1 MKKILLLC
9 SCLLCLFLTA
19 CANNTNV
26 PKAATAPAGAETKST
41 APTSATSTAST
52 PQIEIPTIIDKPVLW
67 SANKEKLV
75 REYAQLH
82 YSKDITTIVPQAVVV
97 HWTASATMK
106 PAFDWFYKEAMA
118 DGTLNVGSQF
128 MVDRDGT
135 IYRLTPE
142 TALTRHIIGYN
153 WCAIGIENV
162 GGANNK
168 KEDLTPAQLTAN
180 IKLINYLHAKY
191 PTIKYVFGHYQQI
204 KAHKSGLYIENV
216 KGYHSDKVDP
226 GPKFMKGLKKALIKE
241 NLVFFD

>member
-1 MKKILLLC
+1 MKKILLIC
-9 SCLLCLFLTA
+9 SCLLFFVLTA
-19 CANNTNV
+19 CASSTSSSKPAQPVKNT
-26 PKAATAPAGAETKST
+26 ATADVDAKPKV
-41 APTSATSTAST
+41 
-52 PQIEIPTIIDKPVLW
+52 EIPTIIYKPIMW
-67 SANKEKLV
+67 SEHKEQLI
-75 REYAQLH
+75 REYAKLH
-82 YSKDITTIVPQAVVV
+82 YGKDITTIVPQAVVV

-118 DGTLNVGSQF
+118 DGTLNVASQF

-162 GGANNK
+162 GGANS

-180 IKLINYLHAKY
+180 IKLIRYLHAKY
-191 PTIKYVFGHYQQI
+191 PTIQYVFGHYQQI

-226 GPKFMKGLKKALIKE
+226 GPKFMKNLKKVLTKE
-241 NLVFFD
+241 NLTFFD

>member
-1 MKKILLLC
+1 MKKILLIC
-9 SCLLCLFLTA
+9 SCLLLFVLTA
-19 CANNTNV
+19 CAC
-26 PKAATAPAGAETKST
+26 GASSSKST
-41 APTSATSTAST
+41 QAAKNTVTTDADAKLKV
-52 PQIEIPTIIDKPVLW
+52 EIPTIIYKPIMW
-67 SANKEKLV
+67 TEHKEQLT
-75 REYAQLH
+75 REYAKLH
-82 YSKDITTIVPQAVVV
+82 YGKDITTIVPQAVVV
-97 HWTASATMK
+97 HWTASTTMK

-118 DGTLNVGSQF
+118 DGTLNVASQF

-168 KEDLTPAQLTAN
+168 KEDLTSAQLTAN
-180 IKLINYLHAKY
+180 IKLIRYLHAKY
-191 PTIKYVFGHYQQI
+191 PTIQYVFGHYQQI

>member
-1 MKKILLLC
+1 MFMKKILLIC
-9 SCLLCLFLTA
+9 SCLLIFVLTA
-19 CANNTNV
+19 CMNSTSSPKPAQPAKNTE
-26 PKAATAPAGAETKST
+26 ATETDSK
-41 APTSATSTAST
+41 
-52 PQIEIPTIIDKPVLW
+52 PQVEIPTIIYKPVLW
-67 SANKEKLV
+67 SANKEKLI

-97 HWTASATMK
+97 HWTASSTMA
-106 PAFDWFYKEAMA
+106 PAFNWFYNEAMS

-135 IYRLTPE
+135 IYRLMPE
-142 TALTRHIIGYN
+142 TALAKHSIGYN

-162 GGANNK
+162 GGANG

-180 IKLINYLHAKY
+180 IKLIQYLHAKY
-191 PTIKYVFGHYQQI
+191 PTIQYVWGHYQQVTAR
-204 KAHKSGLYIENV
+204 KTGLYIENV
-216 KGYHSDKVDP
+216 KGYFSEKVDP